1 MDDSQ
6 NSSKPIIVN
15 DLDLIL
21 RSDLNDYQHMYKTG
35 KKGEAMAAVVEFD
48 SLLFDENGEVEDV
61 GKVAKKELEDEGVE
75 EENENTVTLYSVDS
89 ENENNEEEKIGA
101 CTSHVKDSKATLL
114 PRSFPTRP
122 KNCIHHI
129 IPFSLFTDDF
139 VKRFPSNLY
148 VKRKLM
154 EKHGEPKNN
163 LHYNFRRTPSDGGEG
178 AG

>member
-1 MDDSQ
+1 
-6 NSSKPIIVN
+6 
-15 DLDLIL
+15 
-21 RSDLNDYQHMYKTG
+21 
-35 KKGEAMAAVVEFD
+35 MA
-48 SLLFDENGEVEDV
+48 LF
-61 GKVAKKELEDEGVE
+61 
-75 EENENTVTLYSVDS
+75 
-89 ENENNEEEKIGA
+89 EEEKIGA

-129 IPFSLFTDDF
+129 IPFSLFTDDL

-178 AG
+178 AGGVHYLSLMSLNAEDIPSQRTTVDLTRPGRATALGPKKKPKKNDAKPTVTVKSRKVTPKVMCQFCDKTYKQQGALRRHTKEKHGVTLM